1 MKRVAQGGLDV
12 RMMTF
17 QEVTFVG
24 TYPYTMADFR
34 APVAALD
41 ASVPGELSWIK
52 KRPLAE
58 GAAAFRDLLEGR
70 AGAAKIVLIP

>member
-34 APVAALD
+34 DPVAALD